1 MSSPQGQ
8 SHPVSR
14 RLFQPAIGF
23 VFSLSCCL
31 LLGWYGVSINQPA
44 AASLPQAQ
52 KQSDVSSISLFTAG
66 RGNPYVNVTDGR
78 PLSTVHEVAPTAETT
93 SSTAQLTP
101 LALTSGDFTGDGLPD
116 LVSTYTDGFQ
126 GMVRLHPGN
135 MDAHDPNSPA
145 AQAHK
150 QTGTFSDEPF
160 LSSVAE
166 VTVPQPAHFVG
177 TGDFNAD
184 GRLDAVTAAQGGTAL
199 FWLAGNGHGGFEAP
213 AMIEVDGLIT
223 AFASGEVNQ
232 PDGSPDI
239 VLGII
244 RQDQALALVFE
255 STADGLFGT
264 PKTIVLPFPATSL
277 ALGRVND
284 DSWSDLVVAAE
295 TELLVIQGRDRL
307 SVLNEPSFDAALKS
321 RRVFSEPVVSV
332 VTGRFASTT
341 HDDIALSTQSGEV
354 LVLDDIAQRRR
365 ELPQSDESSP
375 ETRRPAPL
383 PARIPLEQWHP
394 HHLGQIIPQARLMV
408 TKTSS
413 LPTDDLMVVGAG
425 SQLRLLTAVGK
436 VDSEYSGL
444 DSELVEFSAFT
455 PPVAAIPMRL
465 NGDGLDDLVILSD
478 AEQPLSKL
486 VTEPLA
492 TFVVTNT
499 GDNSGV
505 NPAAG
510 AGTGTLRQAIV
521 DANATVAADMISFN
535 IAGAGVQTIT
545 LATALPNITRPVTI
559 DGTTQPGA
567 STGTWPPTLLIEL
580 DGTSAGAINGLNFT
594 GANSNNSLVKG
605 LIINRFNTASPS
617 GIGVRA
623 AGPTNIT
630 IQYNLIGT
638 DATGNAASANRVGI
652 SIGGN
657 SASCVIGGTTVG
669 ERNLVSG
676 NSLDG
681 INVSSDTADGAII
694 RGNIV
699 GLNAAGTADLGNT
712 VDGIGLSNSVDNVTI
727 GGSTASDRNIIS
739 GNDGDGV
746 DVNNL
751 DISGTLIQ
759 GNYIGTDITGAS
771 DLGNTGR
778 GISNNTTPGT
788 AIGGS
793 TATPGTAP
801 GNVISGNNDQGIEI
815 TNDTAD
821 GVTVRGNIIGLNAA
835 GNADVGNTLNGVRV
849 ATSADNTVIGGTT
862 ANDRNVISGNDDDG
876 VEITD
881 AATPVI
887 AGTMIQGNFI
897 GTDLTGAV
905 DLGNT
910 VNGVSI
916 TNAPATA
923 IGGVTA
929 TPGTA
934 PGNVISGNNGQGIDV
949 RNDPAD
955 GTTIQGN
962 IVGLTAAGTAD
973 LGNTQDGIRIANSA
987 DTTLIGGMTATAR
1000 NVISGN
1006 DDDGIDVNDNLITGT
1021 VVQGNYIGT
1030 DLTGAVDLGNS
1041 DDGIVNTSAPGTT
1054 IGGSTATPGTAP
1066 GNVISGNN
1074 SDGVEITNDAA
1085 DGTTFRGNIIG
1096 LTAAGTSSL
1105 GNGANG
1111 ILVGTS
1117 SDNTVVGGSTASDR
1131 NIISGNTTNGIDASS
1146 TASTGTMIQGNY
1158 IGTDINGTADL
1169 GNGQDGITTSNPAC
1183 QIGGSTTTPG
1193 TAPGNVISGNNS
1205 DGVSIS
1211 NDAADGCTINGN
1223 IIGLSANGTAD
1234 LGNSFNGV
1242 QVSGS
1247 ADNTLIGGTTA
1258 SSRNILSGNDTS
1270 GILLTSTASTGSMIQ
1285 GNFIGTDITG
1295 ALDVGN
1301 TQDGINVDNT
1311 PGAQIGGMTPTP
1323 GTAPGN
1329 VISGNNSDGIEI
1341 TGDTADTSA
1350 IRGNIIGLNATG
1362 AAAVGNTVNGV
1373 LITNSADT
1381 ATIGGTTA
1389 NDRNIISGNG
1399 QDGIRI
1405 STTDTTGNIVSGN
1418 FIGTD
1423 LNGTADLGNLLIGVE
1438 IIGSSGNTIGGTTA
1452 GARNIISGNTQ
1463 DGVSINTGP
1472 AANNLIIGNFI
1483 GTDVNGTAALGNS
1496 FSGVRINGCS
1506 NNTVG
1511 GTTAGERNI
1520 LSGNAGDGVAILGAA
1535 ATGNQ
1540 VKGNFIGTDVNG
1552 TADVGNS
1559 LIGVEIIGSSGN
1571 TVGGTTAAERNIIS
1585 GNTQDGVSIN
1595 TGPASNNLVIGNFI
1609 GTNVN
1614 GTAALGNSFSGVR
1627 INGCS
1632 NNTVGGTTAG
1642 TGNLLSG
1649 NAGDGVAI
1657 LGAAATGNQVNGNFI
1672 GTDVN
1677 GTADVGNLLN
1687 GVEIIGSSGNTVGG
1701 TTAGARNIISG
1712 NTQDGVSINTA
1723 PAANNLV
1730 IGNFIGTTL
1739 TGTTALGNSFSGVR
1753 INGCANNTIGGM
1765 TTSERNLL
1773 SGNAGDG
1780 VVVLGTATGNQILG
1794 NYIGTTVTGTGDSG
1808 NLLAGIELLSGSSS
1822 TEVRG
1827 NVISCNHRQGGT
1839 ITALN
1844 ANIYVTGSNS
1854 NTIAGNI
1861 IGLQVDGSSPFAP
1874 NGGPRGVFLA
1884 ANSNSNQ
1891 LGGTTVADRN
1901 IISGHQHTGVE
1912 IASASTLNQVQGNF
1926 IGVAA
1931 DGSTARGNGDNGIA
1945 IAIAN
1950 NNLIG
1955 GTNPGEG
1962 NVIASNGR
1970 SGVGMASG
1978 TGNRVLSNSI
1988 FGNTVLGIDL
1998 GNDGVVQANDTGDG
2012 DSGGNNLQNF
2022 PVLSAAYFTG
2032 TNTQIQGTLNSTAGR
2047 TFRIEFF
2054 TNPACDGSGNGEG
2067 QTLLSSTMVTTN
2079 GSGNATINVTLA
2091 MATTLGE
2098 TITATATDQTSNDTS
2113 EFSACRTIT
2122 LAPPTLTKSF
2132 TPDTIL
2138 VGQTSVLTFT
2148 MTNPNSNS
2156 GLSGI
2161 SFTDPL
2167 PGGVLIAN
2175 PNGLVNGCG
2184 GTVTATSGTGT
2195 ITYGNGNLAANGS
2208 CTFSVTVL
2216 GATTGTKVN
2225 TTNPISAME
2234 SGSGGTAT
2242 ATLVVG
2248 ETVEFAVLYVAD
2260 TSNNRVQRFDGT
2272 TWSIVGTG
2280 VVGSGNGQFRAP
2292 EAVTASPSGL
2302 VIYVADTNNNRIQW
2316 STDGGTTWDNF
2327 ATIGS
2332 APNQVRSPQGLAL
2345 DRDGNL
2351 YVSDTGNGRVMRF
2364 TGGLP
2369 GAGIVIATSGAASGQ
2384 VGSPRGLAINSAFQ
2398 LFVTDE
2404 TNSRILRINNA
2415 NTVLTGT
2422 TGTIVA
2428 TAGSALNKVQN
2439 PQGIAVDNTGNV
2451 YVADT
2456 GNSRILRWANANPSN
2471 STSLA
2476 LVGSQLG
2483 QVNRAEGVTVCQ
2495 FATGPFAGQSS
2506 LVIGDTLN
2514 NRIQGRFIPTGQWN
2528 LIGAP
2533 NGIGSGT
2540 GQFRAPS
2547 KIR

>member
-1 MSSPQGQ
+1 MSSPQSQ
-8 SHPVSR
+8 SRPVSR

-23 VFSLSCCL
+23 VLSLSCCL
-31 LLGWYGVSINQPA
+31 LLGWHGFPVNKPA
-44 AASLPQAQ
+44 AALSQPQKPSEA
-52 KQSDVSSISLFTAG
+52 SSISLFAAG

-78 PLSTVHEVAPTAETT
+78 PLSTLREVTPTAETT

-135 MDAHDPNSPA
+135 MDAHDPNSPTA
-145 AQAHK
+145 LAHK
-150 QTGTFSDEPF
+150 QAGTFSDEPF
-160 LSSVAE
+160 RSPLAA
-166 VTVPQPAHFVG
+166 VTLPQPAHFVG

-184 GRLDAVTAAQGGTAL
+184 GRLDVVTAAQGGTAL
-199 FWLAGNGHGGFEAP
+199 FWIAGNGHGGFEAP
-213 AMIEVDGLIT
+213 VMIEVDGLIT

-232 PDGSPDI
+232 PDGAQDI
-239 VLGII
+239 VVGITC
-244 RQDQALALVFE
+244 QDQALARVFE

-284 DSWSDLVVAAE
+284 DSWSDLVVAAG

-307 SVLNEPSFDAALKS
+307 SVLNEPSFDTALKA

-354 LVLDDIAQRRR
+354 LVLDDTAHRRR
-365 ELPQSDESSP
+365 ELPQSDESSL
-375 ETRRPAPL
+375 ETRRPIAL

-394 HHLGQIIPQARLMV
+394 HHLGQIIPQTRLMV

-436 VDSEYSGL
+436 VDSAYSGL

-499 GDNSGV
+499 GDNGGV

-545 LATALPNITRPVTI
+545 LAAALPNITRPVTI

-580 DGTSAGAINGLNFT
+580 NGTSAGAANGLNLT
-594 GANSNNSLVKG
+594 TANSNNSVVKG
-605 LIINRFNTASPS
+605 LIINRFTAVSPDGV
-617 GIGVRA
+617 GIRV
-623 AGPTNIT
+623 AGPTNVT
-630 IQYNLIGT
+630 LQYNLIGT
-638 DATGNAASANRVGI
+638 DSTGNAASANRLGVLV
-652 SIGGN
+652 SGN
-657 SASCVIGGTTVG
+657 SATCTIGGSTVG

-681 INVSSDTADGAII
+681 INVTGDNADGALIH
-694 RGNIV
+694 GNII

-712 VDGIGLSNSVDNVTI
+712 VDGIGLANSVDNVTI
-727 GGSTASDRNIIS
+727 GGSAAGNRNIIS
-739 GNDGDGV
+739 GNNGDGV
-746 DVNNL
+746 EVNNL

-759 GNYIGTDITGAS
+759 GNFIGTDITGAL

-778 GISNNTTPGT
+778 GILNNTTPGT

-801 GNVISGNNDQGIEI
+801 GNVISGNDDQGVEI
-815 TNDTAD
+815 LSDTAD
-821 GVTVRGNIIGLNAA
+821 GVTVRGNIIGLNAT
-835 GNADVGNTLNGVRV
+835 GNADLGNTLNGVRV

-862 ANDRNVISGNDDDG
+862 ANDRNVISGNDEDG
-876 VEITD
+876 VEIAD

-923 IGGVTA
+923 IGGATT

-1054 IGGSTATPGTAP
+1054 IGGSTTTPGTAP

-1074 SDGVEITNDAA
+1074 GDGVEITNDAA

-1117 SDNTVVGGSTASDR
+1117 SDNTVVGGSTANDR

-1223 IIGLSANGTAD
+1223 IIGLSANGTVD

-1258 SSRNILSGNDTS
+1258 TSRNIISGNDTS
-1270 GILLTSTASTGSMIQ
+1270 GILLTSTASTGSTIQ

-1295 ALDVGN
+1295 ALDLGN

-1311 PGAQIGGMTPTP
+1311 PGAQIGGLTPTP

-1350 IRGNIIGLNATG
+1350 IRGNLIGLNATG
-1362 AAAVGNTVNGV
+1362 GAAVGNAVNGV

-1405 STTDTTGNIVSGN
+1405 STADTTGNSVGGN
-1418 FIGTD
+1418 FIGT
-1423 LNGTADLGNLLIGVE
+1423 NL
-1438 IIGSSGNTIGGTTA
+1438 S
-1452 GARNIISGNTQ
+1452 
-1463 DGVSINTGP
+1463 
-1472 AANNLIIGNFI
+1472 
-1483 GTDVNGTAALGNS
+1483 GTAALANG
-1496 FSGVRINGCS
+1496 FSGVRINDCS

-1520 LSGNAGDGVAILGAA
+1520 LSGNTGDGVVILGAT

-1609 GTNVN
+1609 GTDVN

-1657 LGAAATGNQVNGNFI
+1657 LGAAATGNQVIGNFI

-1765 TTSERNLL
+1765 TAGERNLL

-1794 NYIGTTVTGTGDSG
+1794 NYIGTTVTGTGDLG
-1808 NLLAGIELLSGSSS
+1808 NLLAGVEILTGSTS

-1844 ANIYVTGSNS
+1844 ANIYITGSNS

-1861 IGLQVDGSSPFAP
+1861 IGLQADGSSPFAP

-1891 LGGTTVADRN
+1891 IGGTTVADRN

-1931 DGSTARGNGDNGIA
+1931 DGTTARGNGDNGIA

-1998 GNDGVVQANDTGDG
+1998 GNDGVVQANDAGDG

-2167 PGGVLIAN
+2167 PSGVQVAS
-2175 PNGLVNGCG
+2175 PNGLINGCS
-2184 GTVTATSGTGT
+2184 GTVTAIPGTGI
-2195 ITYGNGNLAANGS
+2195 ITYGSGSLAASGS

-2216 GATTGTKVN
+2216 GATTGTKIN
-2225 TTNPISAME
+2225 TTGNITATETGP
-2234 SGSGGTAT
+2234 GGTAT

-2316 STDGGTTWDNF
+2316 STDGGTTWSNF

-2345 DRDGNL
+2345 DQDGNL

-2369 GAGIVIATSGAASGQ
+2369 GAGVIIATNGAASGQ
-2384 VGSPRGLAINSAFQ
+2384 VGSPHGLAINSAFQ
-2398 LFVTDE
+2398 LFVTDQA
-2404 TNSRILRINNA
+2404 NSRILRINNA

-2483 QVNRAEGVTVCQ
+2483 QVNRAEGVTVCL
-2495 FATGPFAGQSS
+2495 FASGPLAGQSS
-2506 LVIGDTLN
+2506 LVVGDTLN

-2533 NGIGSGT
+2533 NGIGSGV

>member
-1 MSSPQGQ
+1 MPSPQSQ
-8 SHPVSR
+8 SRPASR
-14 RLFQPAIGF
+14 HLFQPAIGF
-23 VFSLSCCL
+23 VLSLSCCL
-31 LLGWYGVSINQPA
+31 LLGWHGFPVNKPA
-44 AASLPQAQ
+44 AASFSQAP
-52 KQSDVSSISLFTAG
+52 KYSEASPISLFAAG
-66 RGNPYVNVTDGR
+66 HGNPYVNVTDGR
-78 PLSTVHEVAPTAETT
+78 PLSGELTLTAENT
-93 SSTAQLTP
+93 STARLAP
-101 LALTSGDFTGDGLPD
+101 LALTAGDFTGDGWPD
-116 LVSTYTDGFQ
+116 LISTYTDGFQ
-126 GMVRLHPGN
+126 GIVRLHPGN
-135 MDAHDPNSPA
+135 MDARYPTSPA

-150 QTGTFSDEPF
+150 QAGTFSDEPF
-160 LSSVAE
+160 LSARTE
-166 VTVPQPAHFVG
+166 VLIPQPAHFVG
-177 TGDFNAD
+177 TGDFNVD
-184 GRLDAVTAAQGGTAL
+184 GRLDLVTAAQGGTAL
-199 FWLAGNGHGGFEAP
+199 FWLAGNGQGGFEAP
-213 AMIEVDGLIT
+213 LMIEVNGLIT
-223 AFASGEVNQ
+223 AFASGEINQ
-232 PDGSPDI
+232 PDGAQDI
-239 VLGII
+239 VVGIT

-255 STADGLFGT
+255 STARGLFGT
-264 PKTIVLPFPATSL
+264 PKTIALPFPATSL

-284 DSWSDLVVAAE
+284 DSWSDLVVAAG
-295 TELLVIQGRDRL
+295 TELQVIQGRDRL
-307 SVLNEPSFDAALKS
+307 SVLNEPSFDAALKA

-332 VTGRFASTT
+332 ATGRFTSTT

-354 LVLDDIAQRRR
+354 LVLDDVDQRRR
-365 ELPQSDESSP
+365 ELSESDESSS
-375 ETRRPAPL
+375 ETRRPVAL
-383 PARIPLEQWHP
+383 PAQIPLEQWQSHQ
-394 HHLGQIIPQARLMV
+394 LGQIIPQARLVV

-436 VDSEYSGL
+436 VDSTYSGL

-455 PPVAAIPMRL
+455 PPVAALPMRL

-478 AEQPLSKL
+478 TEQPLSKL

-499 GDNSGV
+499 GDNGGV

-545 LATALPNITRPVTI
+545 LAATLPNITRPVTI

-580 DGTSAGAINGLNFT
+580 NGTSAGAVNGLNFT
-594 GANSNNSLVKG
+594 GANSNNSVVKG
-605 LIINRFNTASPS
+605 LIVNRFNAASPS
-617 GIGVRA
+617 GIGIRA

-638 DATGNAASANRVGI
+638 DSTGNVASANRIGI
-652 SIGGN
+652 SISN
-657 SASCVIGGTTVG
+657 TSASCVIGGTTVG

-676 NSLDG
+676 NSVDG
-681 INVSSDTADGAII
+681 INVSSDTADGATI

-699 GLNAAGTADLGNT
+699 GLNAAGAADLGNT
-712 VDGIGLSNSVDNVTI
+712 VDGIGLANSVDNVTI

-739 GNDGDGV
+739 GNDGDGIE
-746 DVNNL
+746 VNNL

-759 GNYIGTDITGAS
+759 GNFIGTDLTGAS

-778 GISNNTTPGT
+778 GIFNNTTPGT

-801 GNVISGNNDQGIEI
+801 GNVISGNNDQGVEI
-815 TNDTAD
+815 LNDTAD
-821 GVTVRGNIIGLNAA
+821 GVTIRGNIIGLNAA
-835 GNADVGNTLNGVRV
+835 GNADLGNTLNGVRV
-849 ATSADNTVIGGTT
+849 ATSADNTAIGGTAAT
-862 ANDRNVISGNDDDG
+862 DRNVISGNDEDG

-916 TNAPATA
+916 TNAPGTA
-923 IGGVTA
+923 IGGTTT

-987 DTTLIGGMTATAR
+987 DTTAIGGMTATVR

-1006 DDDGIDVNDNLITGT
+1006 DDDGIDVNDNAITGT
-1021 VVQGNYIGT
+1021 VIQGNFIGT
-1030 DLTGAVDLGNS
+1030 DLTGAVDLGNT

-1054 IGGSTATPGTAP
+1054 IGGSTTTPGTAP

-1074 SDGVEITNDAA
+1074 SDGVEIVNDAA

-1096 LTAAGTSSL
+1096 LTAAGTSNL

-1117 SDNTVVGGSTASDR
+1117 SDNTVIGGSTANDR
-1131 NIISGNTTNGIDASS
+1131 NIISGNTANGIDASS

-1193 TAPGNVISGNNS
+1193 TAPGNVISGNDS

-1242 QVSGS
+1242 QISGS

-1258 SSRNILSGNDTS
+1258 NDRNILSGNDTS
-1270 GILLTSTASTGSMIQ
+1270 GMLLTSTASTGSTIQ

-1295 ALDVGN
+1295 TLDVGN

-1311 PGAQIGGMTPTP
+1311 PGAQIGGMTTTP

-1362 AAAVGNTVNGV
+1362 AAAVGNGVNGV

-1381 ATIGGTTA
+1381 ATVGGTTA
-1389 NDRNIISGNG
+1389 NERNVISGNG
-1399 QDGIRI
+1399 QDGVRI
-1405 STTDTTGNIVSGN
+1405 TATDTTGHIVSGN

-1423 LNGTADLGNLLIGVE
+1423 INGTADLGNSLIGVE
-1438 IIGSSGNTIGGTTA
+1438 IISSSGNTIGGTTA

-1463 DGVSINTGP
+1463 DGVSMNTVP
-1472 AANNLIIGNFI
+1472 ATNNLVIGNFI
-1483 GTDVNGTAALGNS
+1483 GTDVNGT
-1496 FSGVRINGCS
+1496 
-1506 NNTVG
+1506 T
-1511 GTTAGERNI
+1511 
-1520 LSGNAGDGVAILGAA
+1520 
-1535 ATGNQ
+1535 
-1540 VKGNFIGTDVNG
+1540 
-1552 TADVGNS
+1552 
-1559 LIGVEIIGSSGN
+1559 
-1571 TVGGTTAAERNIIS
+1571 
-1585 GNTQDGVSIN
+1585 
-1595 TGPASNNLVIGNFI
+1595 
-1609 GTNVN
+1609 
-1614 GTAALGNSFSGVR
+1614 ALGNSFSGVR

-1657 LGAAATGNQVNGNFI
+1657 LGAAATGNQVIGNFI
-1672 GTDVN
+1672 GTDIN
-1677 GTADVGNLLN
+1677 GTADLGNLLN

-1701 TTAGARNIISG
+1701 TTVSARNIISG

-1730 IGNFIGTTL
+1730 IGNFIGTNV
-1739 TGTTALGNSFSGVR
+1739 TGTSALGNSFSGVR
-1753 INGCANNTIGGM
+1753 INGCSNNRVGG
-1765 TTSERNLL
+1765 TTAGERNIL
-1773 SGNAGDG
+1773 SANTGDG
-1780 VVVLGTATGNQILG
+1780 VAILGAATGNQIVG
-1794 NYIGTTVTGTGDSG
+1794 NSIGTTVNGTGDLG
-1808 NLLAGIELLSGSSS
+1808 NLLAGIELLTGSSS

-1844 ANIYVTGSNS
+1844 ANIYITGSNS

-1861 IGLQVDGSSPFAP
+1861 IGLQANGSTFAP

-1884 ANSNSNQ
+1884 NGSSSNQ
-1891 LGGTTVADRN
+1891 VGGTTVADRN
-1901 IISGHQHTGVE
+1901 VISGHQHNGVE
-1912 IASASTLNQVQGNF
+1912 IFNTATANQIQGNF
-1926 IGVAA
+1926 IGVAS
-1931 DGSTARGNGDNGIA
+1931 DGTTARSNGNNGVGIGA
-1945 IAIAN
+1945 AS

-1955 GTNPGEG
+1955 GTGAGEA
-1962 NVIASNGR
+1962 NLITANGR
-1970 SGVGMASG
+1970 NGVSISSG
-1978 TGNRVLSNSI
+1978 TGNQVLSNVI
-1988 FGNTVLGIDL
+1988 FANTLLGIDL
-1998 GNDGVVQANDTGDG
+1998 GDDGVVQANDTGDG

-2032 TNTQIQGTLNSTAGR
+2032 TTTQIQGTLNSTAGR

-2054 TNPACDGSGNGEG
+2054 TNPTCDSSGNGEG
-2067 QTLLSSTMVTTN
+2067 QVLLSSMVMTTN

-2098 TITATATDQTSNDTS
+2098 TITATATDQTSQDTS
-2113 EFSACRTIT
+2113 EFSACRTVT

-2148 MTNPNSNS
+2148 ITNPNSNS

-2195 ITYGNGNLAANGS
+2195 ITYGSGNLAANGS

-2260 TSNNRVQRFDGT
+2260 TTNNRIQRFDGT
-2272 TWSIVGTG
+2272 TWSLVGTG

-2292 EAVTASPSGL
+2292 EAVTANPSGL

-2316 STDGGTTWDNF
+2316 STDGGANWSNF
-2327 ATIGS
+2327 ATVGS
-2332 APNQVRSPQGLAL
+2332 APNQVRSPQGVAL

-2369 GAGIVIATSGAASGQ
+2369 GAGVIIATNGAASGQ
-2384 VGSPRGLAINSAFQ
+2384 VSGPRGLAINSAFE

-2422 TGTIVA
+2422 SGTIVA

-2439 PQGIAVDNTGNV
+2439 PQGIAVDNTGNM

-2456 GNSRILRWANANPSN
+2456 GNSRILRWTNSNPNN

-2483 QVNRAEGVTVCQ
+2483 QVNRAEGVTICQ
-2495 FATGPFAGQSS
+2495 FAAGPFAGQSS
-2506 LVIGDTLN
+2506 LVVGDTLN
-2514 NRIQGRFIPTGQWN
+2514 NRIQGRLLASGPWA

-2533 NGIGSGT
+2533 NGIGSGV